1 MNKKQAPP
9 DKQGTQNCFWGDVG
23 LGPADPT
30 SQSYQHPP
38 KTVEEYEK
46 EIDRLCEICKE
57 QAKEEAKLEEEAW
70 KEWKE
75 FIDSFML
82 KHNVSKSDAIK
93 HDMKVHDAGDEVE
106 YYCWLKHL
114 SFDREADIKALI

>member
-1 MNKKQAPP
+1 
-9 DKQGTQNCFWGDVG
+9 
-23 LGPADPT
+23 
-30 SQSYQHPP
+30 
-38 KTVEEYEK
+38 
-46 EIDRLCEICKE
+46 
-57 QAKEEAKLEEEAW
+57 
-70 KEWKE
+70 
-75 FIDSFML
+75 ML